1 MTPQLFD
8 IGKDQSSVLAA
19 LHAGSFAEAW
29 SAAALIALLATPGSF
44 AFYLPDGFV
53 LLRAAGD
60 EAEILT
66 LAVSPAARGR
76 GLGRMLLKAAAV
88 HAAGLG
94 VTSLFL
100 EVGTENPAALAL
112 YAGLGFVKAGQRKGY
127 YAAGSG
133 MGTDALILKAQLPL
147 SPPGDFA

>member
-1 MTPQLFD
+1 MTPFLFD
-8 IGKDQSSVLAA
+8 PAKDDVAPLAA
-19 LHAGSFAEAW
+19 LHAGSFTEAW
-29 SAAALIALLATPGSF
+29 SVAALTALLATPGTI
-44 AFYLPDGFV
+44 AFHLPDGFV
-53 LLRAAGD
+53 LLRAVAD

-66 LAVSPAARGR
+66 LAVSPSARRRGR
-76 GLGRMLLKAAAV
+76 GRALVRAAAR
-88 HAAGLG
+88 HAASLG

-112 YAGLGFVKAGQRKGY
+112 YDGLGFAKAGRRKAY

-133 MGTDALILKAQLPL
+133 MGTDALILRLPL